1 MSAIISEIIQ
11 SVLAFGIG
19 FAVAKLVGEMRK
31 FRRKP

>member
-1 MSAIISEIIQ
+1 MSAIIIN

-19 FAVAKLVGEMRK
+19 FAVAKLVEEMRK